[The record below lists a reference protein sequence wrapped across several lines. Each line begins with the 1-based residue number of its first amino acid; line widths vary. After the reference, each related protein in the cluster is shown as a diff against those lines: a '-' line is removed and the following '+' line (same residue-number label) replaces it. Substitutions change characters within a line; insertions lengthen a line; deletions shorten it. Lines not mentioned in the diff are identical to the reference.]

1 VPLKQASQI
10 EIVPNKKKVRAEKPL
25 KTVNVKAIWI
35 AQLIFQKYFVV
46 QEDDDDDDDSTY
58 V

>member
-46 QEDDDDDDDSTY
+46 QEDDDSTY